1 MWFRWRHLCK
11 GIAQLFDCKFG
22 LMLQLDDIRILFCVP
37 TRKKKKKRE
46 NALGTLV
53 MHRLVM
59 RRVNSYMKVIST
71 SKK

>member
-1 MWFRWRHLCK
+1 
-11 GIAQLFDCKFG
+11 
-22 LMLQLDDIRILFCVP
+22 MLQLDDIRILFCVP